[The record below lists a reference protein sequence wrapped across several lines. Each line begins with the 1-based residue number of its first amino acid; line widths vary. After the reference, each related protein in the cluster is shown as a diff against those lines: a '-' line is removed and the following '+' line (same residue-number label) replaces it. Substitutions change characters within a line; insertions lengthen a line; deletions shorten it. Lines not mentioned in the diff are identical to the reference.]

1 MEEKMNSIEQQD
13 HNDSESERAAD
24 DPELDSTD
32 FAHPAWWRGN
42 DRGVE
47 AACECIASILDG
59 TSTGPFTFGSAKLC
73 EVAER
78 IAALQARAAEAE
90 RRFPKV
96 LKETRPRVLVDSHG
110 VAWRYL
116 SATSPQNYGRLQ
128 YRERDSTIWDDEL
141 RAGSPGPT
149 PERIRLWNQLLDN
162 PTEEV
167 EM

>member
-90 RRFPKV
+90 RIREAANALVESAYEGGHYTGVSPHALHTLCELV
-96 LKETRPRVLVDSHG
+96 RPTASPAREPEPTTTETSD
-110 VAWRYL
+110 A
-116 SATSPQNYGRLQ
+116 
-128 YRERDSTIWDDEL
+128 E
-141 RAGSPGPT
+141 
-149 PERIRLWNQLLDN
+149 
-162 PTEEV
+162 
-167 EM
+167 